1 MNPVRLKISISA
13 LSLLAMALGA
23 VVMTSSMQE
32 GANSFGMTL
41 GALLILVPASV
52 MMTRLPRLWRYQIQT
67 RDWYRNTYPGAV
79 SGERVACFSC
89 GSDDIETHT
98 INRHTGHNGHICGQC
113 DTTLFYS

>member
-13 LSLLAMALGA
+13 LSLLVMALGA
-23 VVMTSSMQE
+23 VVMASSMQD
-32 GANSFGMTL
+32 GANSLGMTL

-52 MMTRLPRLWRYQIQT
+52 MVTRLPRLWRYQVQT
-67 RDWYRNTYPGAV
+67 RDWYQTTYPAAV

-98 INRHTGHNGHICGQC
+98 INRQTGHNGHICGQC